1 MNRIDSGQSIWSDS
15 KLMIVK
21 KAKSSG
27 LSEVAAFRVGG
38 GVDSFLDPPPY
49 RHLEKLSSLQR
60 ETTTIFGANLVVNLT
75 EKWKIK
81 SDKLKREG
89 DLT

>member
-15 KLMIVK
+15 K
-21 KAKSSG
+21 SSG
-27 LSEVAAFRVGG
+27 LSEVAAFRGRR
-38 GVDSFLDPPPY
+38 GVDSFFDPPY
-49 RHLEKLSSLQR
+49 KHLEKLSSLQR
-60 ETTTIFGANLVVNLT
+60 ETITIFGANLVVNLT
-75 EKWKIK
+75 EKLKIK

>member
-15 KLMIVK
+15 K
-21 KAKSSG
+21 SSG
-27 LSEVAAFRVGG
+27 LSEVAAFRGRRGG
-38 GVDSFLDPPPY
+38 RFFFRPPPNK
-49 RHLEKLSSLQR
+49 HLEKLSSLQR
-60 ETTTIFGANLVVNLT
+60 ETITIFGANLVVNLT
-75 EKWKIK
+75 EKLKIK

>member
-1 MNRIDSGQSIWSDS
+1 MTRIDSGQAIWPDS
-15 KLMIVK
+15 KLRTVN

-27 LSEVAAFRVGG
+27 RSEVAAFRGRRGG
-38 GVDSFLDPPPY
+38 RFFFGPPPY

-75 EKWKIK
+75 EK
-81 SDKLKREG
+81 
-89 DLT
+89 